1 MQRRKA
7 WRDRGK
13 ARLTSGAATTDPDR
27 RPLWTEHEAAEYF
40 NVPVQTIRNNRSTG
54 TGAFGRLPYV
64 KFDRMIRYE
73 PAACEAY
80 AAARRRCAA
89 HEAPEADE
97 KRAHCSL

>member
-1 MQRRKA
+1 MQRRTT

-13 ARLTSGAATTDPDR
+13 AGVACGAATTAVDR
-27 RPLWTEHEAAEYF
+27 RPLWTEQETAAYF

-64 KFDRMIRYE
+64 KLDRMVRYE
-73 PAACEAY
+73 PAVCEAY

-89 HEAPEADE
+89 PEGPEAG
-97 KRAHCSL
+97 